1 MADYL
6 FSCPVK
12 INLIHTENKKG
23 LLTEA
28 LNFIVRQDC

>member
-1 MADYL
+1 MADYPY
-6 FSCPVK
+6 SCPAK
-12 INLIHTENKKG
+12 INLIHIENKKG